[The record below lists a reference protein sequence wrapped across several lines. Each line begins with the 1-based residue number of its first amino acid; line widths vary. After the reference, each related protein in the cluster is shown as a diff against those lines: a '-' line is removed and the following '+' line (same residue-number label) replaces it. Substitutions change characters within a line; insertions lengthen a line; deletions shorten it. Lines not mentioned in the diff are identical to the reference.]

1 MKKNHKYSRLLCAV
15 AVLAVTLMLVPF
27 DAFSQSK
34 SAKLKNDKKKIE
46 TEIANTQKLLKQTE
60 KNKNASLQQI
70 SVLRQQISNREAL
83 ITTLNT
89 EIFQLEEELALNVKL
104 SQDLSKKLEY
114 MKSDY
119 SRVVYLAYKNRK
131 LIDKVTFLLS
141 SDNFSQMF
149 RRIKYYSVFANN
161 VKRQVE
167 LIEKTQEEIRLKNEE
182 IVRMKAEKL
191 ALLEGKEVEIKKLE
205 MDRTATTKKAQELK
219 QKEKQL
225 ASTLQEKQKK
235 RKELDVAIKKAIE
248 AEIVAANKKK
258 AEEAAKAAKAKAK
271 ANKNTSNTSSSG
283 TSGKTTA
290 KNEIVLTPDEQLV
303 SNSFAN
309 NKGKL
314 PWPVAKGAKVGEFG
328 SYPHPDV
335 PSVMIENR
343 GIDILVEPN
352 TSVRAVFQGEVTGVL
367 DVMGTKVLMIR
378 HGEYLSV
385 YQNLA
390 SVSVKKGDKV
400 NTKQSVGTVARS
412 STNNTYELHF
422 EVWKN
427 NVYLNPNQ
435 WLSGR

>member
-1 MKKNHKYSRLLCAV
+1 MKSYKTRISFVSIVLLAV
-15 AVLAVTLMLVPF
+15 AMLCVPL

-89 EIFQLEEELALNVKL
+89 EIFELEEELAQNIKL
-104 SQDLSKKLEY
+104 SQDLNKKLEY

-149 RRIKYYSVFANN
+149 RRVKYYSVFANN
-161 VKRQVE
+161 VKHQVDQ
-167 LIEKTQEEIRLKNEE
+167 IEKTQEEIKKKNEE
-182 IVRMKAEKL
+182 IVQLKAEKL

-205 MDRTATTKKAQELK
+205 IDRTETTKKAQELK
-219 QKEKQL
+219 QKEKHL

-235 RKELDVAIKKAIE
+235 RKELDIAIKKAIE

-258 AEEAAKAAKAKAK
+258 AEEAAKAAKSK
-271 ANKNTSNTSSSG
+271 ANKANASSG
-283 TSGKTTA
+283 SSKPASGNA
-290 KNEIVLTPDEQLV
+290 IVLTPDEQLV
-303 SNSFAN
+303 SNSFVN

-314 PWPVAKGAKVGEFG
+314 PWPVAKGAKVGDFG

-352 TSVRAVFQGEVTGVL
+352 TPVRAVFQGEVTGIL

-390 SVSVKKGDKV
+390 SVNVKKGDKV
-400 NTKQSVGTVARS
+400 NTKQTVGTVAKS
-412 STNNTYELHF
+412 TTNNTYELHF

-427 NVYLNPNQ
+427 STYLNPNQ

>member
-1 MKKNHKYSRLLCAV
+1 MLMKNHKFSRLLFVV
-15 AVLAVTLMLVPF
+15 AVLALTLMLAPF

-167 LIEKTQEEIRLKNEE
+167 LIEKTQEEIRAKNEE
-182 IVRMKAEKL
+182 IEQMKAEKL
-191 ALLEGKEVEIKKLE
+191 SLLEGKEVEIKKLE

-258 AEEAAKAAKAKAK
+258 AEEAAKAAKAKA
-271 ANKNTSNTSSSG
+271 NKNTSNTSSSSS
-283 TSGKTTA
+283 SGKTST

-314 PWPVAKGAKVGEFG
+314 PWPVAKGAKVGDFG

-352 TSVRAVFQGEVTGVL
+352 TSVRAVFQGEVTGIL

-390 SVSVKKGDKV
+390 SVNVKKGDKV
-400 NTKQSVGTVARS
+400 TTKQTVGSVARS

>member
-1 MKKNHKYSRLLCAV
+1 MKCYFAKFHKYLLLLFALV
-15 AVLAVTLMLVPF
+15 MLLGQL
-27 DAFSQSK
+27 DLEAQSK
-34 SAKLKNDKKKIE
+34 STKLKNDKKKIE

-83 ITTLNT
+83 ITNLNS
-89 EIFQLEEELALNVKL
+89 EIFALEEELALNEKL
-104 SQDLSKKLEY
+104 SQDLTKKLEY

-119 SRVVYLAYKNRK
+119 SRVVYLAYKNRN

-149 RRIKYYSVFANN
+149 RRIKYYSVFADN

-167 LIEKTQEEIRLKNEE
+167 LIEKTQAEIKAKNEE
-182 IVRMKAEKL
+182 ILRIKEEKQT
-191 ALLEGKEVEIKKLE
+191 LLEGKEVEIKRLE
-205 MDRTATTKKAQELK
+205 KDRTATTQKAQELK
-219 QKEKQL
+219 KKEKQL
-225 ASTLQEKQKK
+225 AATLQEKQKK

-258 AEEAAKAAKAKAK
+258 AAEAAKNAG
-271 ANKNTSNTSSSG
+271 KNSSKSSG
-283 TSGKTTA
+283 TNSSSNSSAKPAA
-290 KNEIVLTPDEQLV
+290 KNEIMLTPEEQLI
-303 SNSFAN
+303 SNSFES

-314 PWPVAKGAKVGEFG
+314 PWPVVKGAKVGDFG

-343 GIDILVEPN
+343 GIDILVEPS
-352 TSVRAVFQGEVTGVL
+352 TAVRAVFQGEVTGIL
-367 DVMGTKVLMIR
+367 EVMGTKVLMIR
-378 HGEYLSV
+378 HGEYLTV

-390 SVSVKKGDKV
+390 SVNVRKGDKV
-400 NTKQSVGTVARS
+400 STKQTIGTVGK
-412 STNNTYELHF
+412 STSNNTYELHF

-427 NVYLNPNQ
+427 SSYLNPNG
-435 WLSGR
+435 WLSRK

>member
-1 MKKNHKYSRLLCAV
+1 MKSNKFLRLLVVV
-15 AVLAVTLMLVPF
+15 AVLALSLLLAPF
-27 DAFSQSK
+27 DAFSQSN

-89 EIFQLEEELALNVKL
+89 EIFQLEEELALNIKL

-119 SRVVYLAYKNRK
+119 SRVVYMAYKNRK

-141 SDNFSQMF
+141 AENFSQMF
-149 RRIKYYSVFANN
+149 RRVKYYSVFANN

-167 LIEKTQEEIRLKNEE
+167 LIEKTQEEIRVKNEE
-182 IVRMKAEKL
+182 IVQMKAEKL

-205 MDRTATTKKAQELK
+205 MDRTETTKKAQELK

-258 AEEAAKAAKAKAK
+258 AEEAAKAAKAKA
-271 ANKNTSNTSSSG
+271 NKNTANTSSSS
-283 TSGKTTA
+283 SGKTA
-290 KNEIVLTPDEQLV
+290 GKNEIVLTPDEQLV
-303 SNSFAN
+303 SNSFVN

-314 PWPVAKGAKVGEFG
+314 PWPVAKGAKVGDFG

-352 TSVRAVFQGEVTGVL
+352 TSVRAIFQGEVTGIL

-390 SVSVKKGDKV
+390 SVNVKKGDKV
-400 NTKQSVGTVARS
+400 STKQTVGTVAKS

>member
-1 MKKNHKYSRLLCAV
+1 MLMKNHKISRLFIAV
-15 AVLAVTLMLVPF
+15 ALLALTLVLVPF

-89 EIFQLEEELALNVKL
+89 EIFQLEEELALNIKL

-119 SRVVYLAYKNRK
+119 SHVVYLAYKNRK

-141 SDNFSQMF
+141 ADNFSQMF

-167 LIEKTQEEIRLKNEE
+167 LIEKTQEEIKEKNEE
-182 IVRMKAEKL
+182 IVRMKAEKM
-191 ALLEGKEVEIKKLE
+191 ALLEGKELEIKKLE
-205 MDRTATTKKAQELK
+205 IDRTETTKKAQELK

-235 RKELDVAIKKAIE
+235 RKELDIAIKKAIE

-258 AEEAAKAAKAKAK
+258 AEEAAKAAKAKA
-271 ANKNTSNTSSSG
+271 NKNANTASG
-283 TSGKTTA
+283 SSGKTPA

-303 SNSFAN
+303 SNSFVN

-314 PWPVAKGAKVGEFG
+314 PWPVAKGAKVGDFG

-352 TSVRAVFQGEVTGVL
+352 TAVRAIFQGEVTGIL

-390 SVSVKKGDKV
+390 SVNVKKGDKV
-400 NTKQSVGTVARS
+400 STKQTIGTVAKS

>member
-1 MKKNHKYSRLLCAV
+1 MPMKLHISSRLLIAV
-15 AVLAVTLMLVPF
+15 AMLAAALTLAPF
-27 DAFSQSK
+27 DALAQSK
-34 SAKLKNDKKKIE
+34 SSKLKNDKKKIE

-161 VKRQVE
+161 VKYQVE
-167 LIEKTQEEIRLKNEE
+167 QIEKTQEEIRIKNEE
-182 IVRMKAEKL
+182 IVQMKAEKL
-191 ALLEGKEVEIKKLE
+191 ALLEGKEVEIKRLE
-205 MDRTATTKKAQELK
+205 MDRTQTTKKAQELK

-235 RKELDVAIKKAIE
+235 RKELDIAIKKAIE

-258 AEEAAKAAKAKAK
+258 AEEAARAAKAKS
-271 ANKNTSNTSSSG
+271 NKNTANTSGSG
-283 TSGKTTA
+283 AAASG

-303 SNSFAN
+303 SNSFVN

-314 PWPVAKGAKVGEFG
+314 PWPVAKGAKVGDFG

-352 TSVRAVFQGEVTGVL
+352 TAVRAIFQGEVTGVL

-390 SVSVKKGDKV
+390 SVNVKKGDKV
-400 NTKQSVGTVARS
+400 NTKQTVGTVAKS
-412 STNNTYELHF
+412 TTNNTYELHF

-427 NVYLNPNQ
+427 SSYLNPNQ

>member
-1 MKKNHKYSRLLCAV
+1 MLMKKHNFSRLLFAV
-15 AVLAVTLMLVPF
+15 AVLALTLMLAPF

-141 SDNFSQMF
+141 ADNFSQMF

-167 LIEKTQEEIRLKNEE
+167 LIEKTQEEIRVKNEE
-182 IVRMKAEKL
+182 IVQMKAEKL

-258 AEEAAKAAKAKAK
+258 AEEAAKAAKAKA
-271 ANKNTSNTSSSG
+271 NKNTTNTTSSSS
-283 TSGKTTA
+283 SGKTTA

-314 PWPVAKGAKVGEFG
+314 PWPVAKGAKVGDFG

-352 TSVRAVFQGEVTGVL
+352 TPVRAIFQGEVTGIL

-390 SVSVKKGDKV
+390 SVNVKKGDKV
-400 NTKQSVGTVARS
+400 TTKQSIGTVAKS

>member
-1 MKKNHKYSRLLCAV
+1 MKKHNFPRLLFVV
-15 AVLAVTLMLVPF
+15 AVLAVTLMLAPF

-89 EIFQLEEELALNVKL
+89 EIFQLEEELAMNVKL

-182 IVRMKAEKL
+182 IVHMKAEKL

-258 AEEAAKAAKAKAK
+258 AEEAAKAAKAKA
-271 ANKNTSNTSSSG
+271 NKNTTNTSSSSS
-283 TSGKTTA
+283 SGKTSA

-314 PWPVAKGAKVGEFG
+314 PWPVAKGAKVGDFG

-352 TSVRAVFQGEVTGVL
+352 TSVRAVFQGEVTGIL

-390 SVSVKKGDKV
+390 SVNVKKGDKV
-400 NTKQSVGTVARS
+400 TTKQTVGTVARS

>member
-1 MKKNHKYSRLLCAV
+1 MKLHISSRLLIAV
-15 AVLAVTLMLVPF
+15 AMLAAALTFAPF
-27 DAFSQSK
+27 DLLAQSK

-46 TEIANTQKLLKQTE
+46 MEIANTQKLLKQTE

-161 VKRQVE
+161 VKYQVE
-167 LIEKTQEEIRLKNEE
+167 QIEKTQEEIRIKNEE
-182 IVRMKAEKL
+182 IVQMKADKL
-191 ALLEGKEVEIKKLE
+191 ALLEGKEVEIKRLE
-205 MDRTATTKKAQELK
+205 MDRTQTTKKAQELK

-235 RKELDVAIKKAIE
+235 RKELDIAIKKAIE

-258 AEEAAKAAKAKAK
+258 AEEAARAAKAKS
-271 ANKNTSNTSSSG
+271 NKNTANTSGSG
-283 TSGKTTA
+283 AAASG

-303 SNSFAN
+303 SNSFVN

-314 PWPVAKGAKVGEFG
+314 PWPVAKGAKVGDFG

-352 TSVRAVFQGEVTGVL
+352 TAVRAIFQGEVTGVL

-390 SVSVKKGDKV
+390 SVNVKKGDKV
-400 NTKQSVGTVARS
+400 STKQTVGTVAKS
-412 STNNTYELHF
+412 TTNNTYELHF

-427 NVYLNPNQ
+427 SSYLNPNQ

>member
-1 MKKNHKYSRLLCAV
+1 MRTMKSYKFPSLLV
-15 AVLAVTLMLVPF
+15 AMALLAMTLLLVPF

-89 EIFQLEEELALNVKL
+89 EIFQLEEELALNIKL

-119 SRVVYLAYKNRK
+119 SHVVYLAYKNRK

-141 SDNFSQMF
+141 ADNFSQMF

-167 LIEKTQEEIRLKNEE
+167 LIEKTQEEIKEKNEE
-182 IVRMKAEKL
+182 IVRMKAEKM
-191 ALLEGKEVEIKKLE
+191 ALLEGKELEIKKLE
-205 MDRTATTKKAQELK
+205 IDRTETTKKAQELK

-235 RKELDVAIKKAIE
+235 RKELDIAIKKAIE

-258 AEEAAKAAKAKAK
+258 AEEAAKAAKAKT
-271 ANKNTSNTSSSG
+271 NKNANTASG
-283 TSGKTTA
+283 SSGKTPA

-303 SNSFAN
+303 SNSFVN

-314 PWPVAKGAKVGEFG
+314 PWPVAKGAKVGDFG

-352 TSVRAVFQGEVTGVL
+352 TSVRAIFQGEVTGIL

-390 SVSVKKGDKV
+390 SVNVKKGDKV
-400 NTKQSVGTVARS
+400 STKQTIGTVAKS

>member
-1 MKKNHKYSRLLCAV
+1 MTMKLHKNLTYFVSVALLTVAMLCA
-15 AVLAVTLMLVPF
+15 PF
-27 DAFSQSK
+27 DGMSQSK

-83 ITTLNT
+83 ITTLEA
-89 EIFQLEEELALNVKL
+89 EIFELEEELARNIKL
-104 SQDLSKKLEY
+104 SQELNKKLEY

-149 RRIKYYSVFANN
+149 RRVKYYSVFANN
-161 VKRQVE
+161 VKYQVE
-167 LIEKTQEEIRLKNEE
+167 QIEKTQEEIKIKNEE
-182 IVRMKAEKL
+182 IVQMKAEKL
-191 ALLEGKEVEIKKLE
+191 ALREGKEVEIKKLE
-205 MDRTATTKKAQELK
+205 VDRTETTKKAQELK

-258 AEEAAKAAKAKAK
+258 AEEAAKAAKAKAG
-271 ANKNTSNTSSSG
+271 KNAANTSSSG
-283 TSGKTTA
+283 SGKVSSSNA
-290 KNEIVLTPDEQLV
+290 IVLTPDEQLV
-303 SNSFAN
+303 SNSFVN

-314 PWPVAKGAKVGEFG
+314 PWPVAKGAKVGDFG

-352 TSVRAVFQGEVTGVL
+352 TPVRAIFQGEVTGIL

-400 NTKQSVGTVARS
+400 STKQNIGTVAKS
-412 STNNTYELHF
+412 TTNNTYELHF

-427 NVYLNPNQ
+427 NTYLNPNQ
-435 WLSGR
+435 WLSRK

>member
-1 MKKNHKYSRLLCAV
+1 MKCYFANFHKYLLLLFALV
-15 AVLAVTLMLVPF
+15 MLLGQLDLA
-27 DAFSQSK
+27 AQSK

-46 TEIANTQKLLKQTE
+46 NEIANTQKLLKQTE

-83 ITTLNT
+83 ITNLNS
-89 EIFQLEEELALNVKL
+89 EIFALEEELALNEKL
-104 SQDLSKKLEY
+104 SQDLTKKLEY

-119 SRVVYLAYKNRK
+119 SRVVYLAYKNRN

-149 RRIKYYSVFANN
+149 RRIKYYSVFAEN

-167 LIEKTQEEIRLKNEE
+167 LIEKTQAEIKAKNEE
-182 IVRMKAEKL
+182 ILRIKEEKQT
-191 ALLEGKEVEIKKLE
+191 LLEGKEVEIKRLE
-205 MDRTATTKKAQELK
+205 KDRTATTQKAQELK
-219 QKEKQL
+219 KKEKQL
-225 ASTLQEKQKK
+225 AATLQEKQKK

-258 AEEAAKAAKAKAK
+258 AAEAAKNAGKNSAK
-271 ANKNTSNTSSSG
+271 SSG
-283 TSGKTTA
+283 TNSSSNSSAKPAA
-290 KNEIVLTPDEQLV
+290 KNEIMLTPEEKLI
-303 SNSFAN
+303 SNSFES

-314 PWPVAKGAKVGEFG
+314 PWPVVKGAKVGDFG

-352 TSVRAVFQGEVTGVL
+352 TAVRAVFQGEVTGIL
-367 DVMGTKVLMIR
+367 EVMGTKVLMIR
-378 HGEYLSV
+378 HGEYLTV

-390 SVSVKKGDKV
+390 SVSVRKGDKV
-400 NTKQSVGTVARS
+400 STKQTIGTVGK
-412 STNNTYELHF
+412 STSNNTYELHF

-427 NVYLNPNQ
+427 SSYLNPNG
-435 WLSGR
+435 WLSRK

>member
-1 MKKNHKYSRLLCAV
+1 MKSYKTRISFVSIVLLAV
-15 AVLAVTLMLVPF
+15 AMLCVPL

-89 EIFQLEEELALNVKL
+89 EIFELEEELAQNIKL
-104 SQDLSKKLEY
+104 SQDLNKKLEY

-149 RRIKYYSVFANN
+149 RRVKYYSVFANN
-161 VKRQVE
+161 VKHQVDQ
-167 LIEKTQEEIRLKNEE
+167 IEKTQEEIKKKNEE
-182 IVRMKAEKL
+182 IVQLKAEKL

-205 MDRTATTKKAQELK
+205 IDRTETTKKAQELK

-235 RKELDVAIKKAIE
+235 RKELDIAIKKAIE

-258 AEEAAKAAKAKAK
+258 AEEAAKAAKSK
-271 ANKNTSNTSSSG
+271 ANKANASSG
-283 TSGKTTA
+283 SSKPASGNA
-290 KNEIVLTPDEQLV
+290 IVLTPDEQLV
-303 SNSFAN
+303 SNSFVN

-314 PWPVAKGAKVGEFG
+314 PWPVAKGAKVGDFG

-352 TSVRAVFQGEVTGVL
+352 TPVRAIFQGEVTGIL

-390 SVSVKKGDKV
+390 SVNVKKGDKV
-400 NTKQSVGTVARS
+400 STKQTVGTVAKS
-412 STNNTYELHF
+412 TTNNTYELHF

-427 NVYLNPNQ
+427 STYLNPNQ

>member
-1 MKKNHKYSRLLCAV
+1 MLMKNHKFSRLLFLV

-149 RRIKYYSVFANN
+149 RRIKYYSIFANN

-182 IVRMKAEKL
+182 IVQMKAEKL

-225 ASTLQEKQKK
+225 ASALQEKQKK

-258 AEEAAKAAKAKAK
+258 AEEAAKAAKAKS
-271 ANKNTSNTSSSG
+271 NKNTSTASSSKTSS
-283 TSGKTTA
+283 

-314 PWPVAKGAKVGEFG
+314 PWPVAKGAKVGDFG

-352 TSVRAVFQGEVTGVL
+352 TPVRAIFQGEVTGVL

-390 SVSVKKGDKV
+390 SVNVKKGDKV

>member
-1 MKKNHKYSRLLCAV
+1 MAMKTYKTSLSFVPIILLVIA
-15 AVLAVTLMLVPF
+15 MLCVPF
-27 DAFSQSK
+27 DAMSQSK

-60 KNKNASLQQI
+60 KNRNASLQQI
-70 SVLRQQISNREAL
+70 SMLRQQISNREAL

-89 EIFQLEEELALNVKL
+89 EIFELEEELAQNIKL
-104 SQDLSKKLEY
+104 SQDLNKKLEY

-149 RRIKYYSVFANN
+149 RRVKYYSVFANN
-161 VKRQVE
+161 VKHQVDQ
-167 LIEKTQEEIRLKNEE
+167 IEKTQEEIKKKNEE
-182 IVRMKAEKL
+182 IVQLKAEKL
-191 ALLEGKEVEIKKLE
+191 ALLEGKEVEIKRLE
-205 MDRTATTKKAQELK
+205 IDRTETTKKAQELK

-235 RKELDVAIKKAIE
+235 RKELDIAIKKAIE

-258 AEEAAKAAKAKAK
+258 AEEAAKKAKAG
-271 ANKNTSNTSSSG
+271 KNASSES
-283 TSGKTTA
+283 TKTTA

-303 SNSFAN
+303 SNSFVN

-314 PWPVAKGAKVGEFG
+314 PWPVAKGAKVGDFG

-352 TSVRAVFQGEVTGVL
+352 TPVRAVFQGEVTGIL

-390 SVSVKKGDKV
+390 SVNVKKGDKV
-400 NTKQSVGTVARS
+400 NTKQTVGTVAKS
-412 STNNTYELHF
+412 TTNNTYELHF

-427 NVYLNPNQ
+427 STYLNPNQ

>member
-1 MKKNHKYSRLLCAV
+1 MKCYFAKFHKYLLLLFALV
-15 AVLAVTLMLVPF
+15 MLLGQL
-27 DAFSQSK
+27 DLEAQSK
-34 SAKLKNDKKKIE
+34 STKLKNDKKKIE

-83 ITTLNT
+83 ITNLNS
-89 EIFQLEEELALNVKL
+89 EIFALEEELALNEKL
-104 SQDLSKKLEY
+104 SQDLTKKLEY

-119 SRVVYLAYKNRK
+119 SRVVYLAYKNRN

-149 RRIKYYSVFANN
+149 RRIKYYSVFADN

-167 LIEKTQEEIRLKNEE
+167 LIEKTQAEIKAKNEE
-182 IVRMKAEKL
+182 ILRIKEEKQT
-191 ALLEGKEVEIKKLE
+191 LLEGKEVEIKRLE
-205 MDRTATTKKAQELK
+205 KDRTATTQKAQELK
-219 QKEKQL
+219 KKEKQL
-225 ASTLQEKQKK
+225 AATLQEKQKK

-258 AEEAAKAAKAKAK
+258 AAEAAKNAAKNSSK
-271 ANKNTSNTSSSG
+271 SSG
-283 TSGKTTA
+283 TNSSSNSSAKPAA
-290 KNEIVLTPDEQLV
+290 KNEIMLTPEEQLI
-303 SNSFAN
+303 SNSFES

-314 PWPVAKGAKVGEFG
+314 PWPVVKGAKVGDFG

-343 GIDILVEPN
+343 GIDILVEPS
-352 TSVRAVFQGEVTGVL
+352 TAVRAVFQGEVTGIL
-367 DVMGTKVLMIR
+367 EVMGTKVLMIR
-378 HGEYLSV
+378 HGEYLTV

-390 SVSVKKGDKV
+390 SVNVRKGDKV
-400 NTKQSVGTVARS
+400 STKQTIGTVGK
-412 STNNTYELHF
+412 STSNNTYELHF

-427 NVYLNPNQ
+427 SSYLNPNG
-435 WLSGR
+435 WLSRK

>member
-1 MKKNHKYSRLLCAV
+1 MKKYNFILRFFTIFFMVVLLLC
-15 AVLAVTLMLVPF
+15 MPF
-27 DAFSQSK
+27 DVMAQSS

-89 EIFQLEEELALNVKL
+89 EIFELEEELALNIKL

-141 SDNFSQMF
+141 SENFSQMF

-161 VKRQVE
+161 VKHQVKQ
-167 LIEKTQEEIRLKNEE
+167 IEKTQEEIKAKNEE
-182 IVRMKAEKL
+182 IVQMKAEKL

-225 ASTLQEKQKK
+225 ASTLKDKQKK
-235 RKELDVAIKKAIE
+235 RKELDIAIKKAIE

-258 AEEAAKAAKAKAK
+258 AEEAAKAAKAKAG
-271 ANKNTSNTSSSG
+271 KNAANTSSTASG
-283 TSGKTTA
+283 SGKGSSTNA
-290 KNEIVLTPDEQLV
+290 IVLTPDEQLV
-303 SNSFAN
+303 STSFVN

-343 GIDILVEPN
+343 GIDILVEEN
-352 TSVRAVFQGEVTGVL
+352 TPVRAVFQGEVTGIL
-367 DVMGTKVLMIR
+367 DVLGTKVLMIR

-390 SVSVKKGDKV
+390 SVNVKKGDKV
-400 NTKQSVGTVARS
+400 NTKQTVGTVAKS
-412 STNNTYELHF
+412 TTNNTYELHF

-427 NVYLNPNQ
+427 NSYLNPNQ

>member
-1 MKKNHKYSRLLCAV
+1 MKNHKFSRLLFV
-15 AVLAVTLMLVPF
+15 LAVLAVTLMLAPI

-167 LIEKTQEEIRLKNEE
+167 LIEKTQEEIRVKNEE
-182 IVRMKAEKL
+182 IVQMKAEKL

-205 MDRTATTKKAQELK
+205 LDRTETTKKAQELK

-235 RKELDVAIKKAIE
+235 RKELDIAIKKAIE

-258 AEEAAKAAKAKAK
+258 AEEAAKAAKAKS
-271 ANKNTSNTSSSG
+271 NKNANTSSGS
-283 TSGKTTA
+283 SEKTTA

-303 SNSFAN
+303 SNSFVN

-314 PWPVAKGAKVGEFG
+314 PWPVAKGAKVGDFG

-352 TSVRAVFQGEVTGVL
+352 TPVRAIFQGEVTGIL

-390 SVSVKKGDKV
+390 SVNVKKGDKV
-400 NTKQSVGTVARS
+400 STKQNIGTVAKS

>member
-1 MKKNHKYSRLLCAV
+1 MKSYKTRISFVSIVLLAV
-15 AVLAVTLMLVPF
+15 AMLCVPL

-89 EIFQLEEELALNVKL
+89 EIFELEEELAQNIKL
-104 SQDLSKKLEY
+104 SQDLNKKLEY

-149 RRIKYYSVFANN
+149 RRVKYYSVFANN
-161 VKRQVE
+161 VKHQVDQ
-167 LIEKTQEEIRLKNEE
+167 IEKTQEEIKKKNEE
-182 IVRMKAEKL
+182 IVQLKAEKL

-205 MDRTATTKKAQELK
+205 IDRTETTKKAQELK

-235 RKELDVAIKKAIE
+235 RKELDIAIKKAIE

-258 AEEAAKAAKAKAK
+258 AEEAAKAAKSK
-271 ANKNTSNTSSSG
+271 ANKANASSG
-283 TSGKTTA
+283 SSKPASGNA
-290 KNEIVLTPDEQLV
+290 IVLTPDEQLV
-303 SNSFAN
+303 SNSFVN

-314 PWPVAKGAKVGEFG
+314 PWPVAKGAKVGDFG

-352 TSVRAVFQGEVTGVL
+352 TAVRAVFQGEVTGIL

-390 SVSVKKGDKV
+390 SVNVKKGDKV
-400 NTKQSVGTVARS
+400 TTKQTVGTVARS

>member
-1 MKKNHKYSRLLCAV
+1 MMKNHKYSRLLFAV
-15 AVLAVTLMLVPF
+15 AVLAVTLMLAPL

-89 EIFQLEEELALNVKL
+89 EIFQLEEELAMNVKL

-182 IVRMKAEKL
+182 IVQMKAEKL

-258 AEEAAKAAKAKAK
+258 AEEAAKAAKAKA
-271 ANKNTSNTSSSG
+271 NKNTTNTSSSSS
-283 TSGKTTA
+283 SGKTSA

-314 PWPVAKGAKVGEFG
+314 PWPVAKGAKVGDFG

-352 TSVRAVFQGEVTGVL
+352 TAVRAVFQGEVTGIL

-390 SVSVKKGDKV
+390 SVNVKKGDKV
-400 NTKQSVGTVARS
+400 TTKQTVGTVARS

>member
-1 MKKNHKYSRLLCAV
+1 MLMKNHKFSRLLFLV

-149 RRIKYYSVFANN
+149 RRIKYYSIFANN

-182 IVRMKAEKL
+182 IVQMKAEKL

-225 ASTLQEKQKK
+225 ASALQEKQKK

-258 AEEAAKAAKAKAK
+258 AEEAAKAAKAKS
-271 ANKNTSNTSSSG
+271 NKNTATTSSS
-283 TSGKTTA
+283 SSSKTTS

-314 PWPVAKGAKVGEFG
+314 PWPVAKGAKVGDFG

-352 TSVRAVFQGEVTGVL
+352 TSVRAIFQGEVTGVL

-390 SVSVKKGDKV
+390 SVNVKKGDKV

>member
-1 MKKNHKYSRLLCAV
+1 MTMKTKKTGMSLVSIVLLAVAILCA
-15 AVLAVTLMLVPF
+15 PF
-27 DAFSQSK
+27 DGMSQSK

-89 EIFQLEEELALNVKL
+89 EIFELEEELALNVKL
-104 SQDLSKKLEY
+104 SQELSKKLEY

-149 RRIKYYSVFANN
+149 RRVKYYSVFANN
-161 VKRQVE
+161 VKHQVE
-167 LIEKTQEEIRLKNEE
+167 QIEKTQEEIKIKNEE
-182 IVRMKAEKL
+182 IVQMKAEKL

-205 MDRTATTKKAQELK
+205 IDRTETTKKAQELK

-235 RKELDVAIKKAIE
+235 RKELDIAIKKAIE

-258 AEEAAKAAKAKAK
+258 AEEAAKAAKAKAG
-271 ANKNTSNTSSSG
+271 KNTANTSSSSG
-283 TSGKTTA
+283 SGKASTNA
-290 KNEIVLTPDEQLV
+290 IVLTPDEQLV
-303 SNSFAN
+303 SNSFVN

-314 PWPVAKGAKVGEFG
+314 PWPVAKGAKVGDFG

-352 TSVRAVFQGEVTGVL
+352 APVRAVFQGEVTGIL

-390 SVSVKKGDKV
+390 SVNVKKGDKV
-400 NTKQSVGTVARS
+400 NTKQNIGTVAKS
-412 STNNTYELHF
+412 TTNNTYELHF

-427 NVYLNPNQ
+427 NTYLNPNQ
-435 WLSGR
+435 WLSGK

>member
-1 MKKNHKYSRLLCAV
+1 MLMKNHKFSRLLFLV
-15 AVLAVTLMLVPF
+15 AVLAVALIFAPF

-182 IVRMKAEKL
+182 IVQMKAEKL

-258 AEEAAKAAKAKAK
+258 AEEAAKAAKAKA
-271 ANKNTSNTSSSG
+271 NKNTSNTSSSSS
-283 TSGKTTA
+283 SGKTSA

-314 PWPVAKGAKVGEFG
+314 PWPVAKGAKVGDFG

-352 TSVRAVFQGEVTGVL
+352 TSVRAVFQGEVTGIL

-400 NTKQSVGTVARS
+400 NTKQSVGTVAKS

>member
-1 MKKNHKYSRLLCAV
+1 MLMKNHKFSRLLFLV

-149 RRIKYYSVFANN
+149 RRIKYYSIFANN

-182 IVRMKAEKL
+182 IVQMKAEKL

-225 ASTLQEKQKK
+225 ASALQEKQKK

-258 AEEAAKAAKAKAK
+258 AEEAAKAAKAKS
-271 ANKNTSNTSSSG
+271 NKNTSTASSSKTSS
-283 TSGKTTA
+283 

-314 PWPVAKGAKVGEFG
+314 PWPVAKGAKVGDFG

-390 SVSVKKGDKV
+390 SVNVKKGDKV

>member
-1 MKKNHKYSRLLCAV
+1 MKSYKTRISFVSIVLLAV
-15 AVLAVTLMLVPF
+15 AMLCVPL

-89 EIFQLEEELALNVKL
+89 EIFELEEELAQNIKL
-104 SQDLSKKLEY
+104 SQDLNKKLEY

-149 RRIKYYSVFANN
+149 RRVKYYSVFANN
-161 VKRQVE
+161 VKHQVDQ
-167 LIEKTQEEIRLKNEE
+167 IEKTQEEIKKKNEE
-182 IVRMKAEKL
+182 IVQLKAEKL

-205 MDRTATTKKAQELK
+205 IDRTETTKKAQELK

-235 RKELDVAIKKAIE
+235 RKELDIAIKKAIE

-258 AEEAAKAAKAKAK
+258 AEESAKAAKSK
-271 ANKNTSNTSSSG
+271 ANKANASSG
-283 TSGKTTA
+283 SSKPASGNA
-290 KNEIVLTPDEQLV
+290 IVLTPDEQLV
-303 SNSFAN
+303 SNSFVN

-314 PWPVAKGAKVGEFG
+314 PWPVAKGAKVGDFG

-352 TSVRAVFQGEVTGVL
+352 TPVRAVFQGEVTGIL

-390 SVSVKKGDKV
+390 SVNVKKGDKV
-400 NTKQSVGTVARS
+400 NTKQTVGTVAKS
-412 STNNTYELHF
+412 TTNNTYELHF

-427 NVYLNPNQ
+427 STYLNPNQ

>member
-1 MKKNHKYSRLLCAV
+1 MKKHKFPRLLVAV
-15 AVLAVTLMLVPF
+15 AVLAMTLMLAPF

-60 KNKNASLQQI
+60 KNRNASLQQI
-70 SVLRQQISNREAL
+70 SMLRQQISNREAL

-141 SDNFSQMF
+141 ADNFSQMF

-167 LIEKTQEEIRLKNEE
+167 LIEKTQEEIRVKNEE
-182 IVRMKAEKL
+182 IVQMKAEKL

-205 MDRTATTKKAQELK
+205 MDRTETTKKAQELK

-258 AEEAAKAAKAKAK
+258 AEEAAKAAKAKS
-271 ANKNTSNTSSSG
+271 NKNTANTSGSS
-283 TSGKTTA
+283 SSSN

-303 SNSFAN
+303 SNSFVN

-314 PWPVAKGAKVGEFG
+314 PWPVAKGAKVGDFG

-352 TSVRAVFQGEVTGVL
+352 TSVRAIFQGEVTGVL
-367 DVMGTKVLMIR
+367 DVLGTKVLMIR

-390 SVSVKKGDKV
+390 SVNVKKGDKV
-400 NTKQSVGTVARS
+400 STKQTIGTVAKS

-427 NVYLNPNQ
+427 NTYLNPNQ

>member
-1 MKKNHKYSRLLCAV
+1 MTMKLHKNLTHFVSIALLTV
-15 AVLAVTLMLVPF
+15 AMLCLTF
-27 DAFSQSK
+27 DGMSQSK

-83 ITTLNT
+83 ITTLEA
-89 EIFQLEEELALNVKL
+89 EIFELEEELARNIKL
-104 SQDLSKKLEY
+104 SQELNKKLEY

-149 RRIKYYSVFANN
+149 RRAKYYSVFANN
-161 VKRQVE
+161 VKYQVE
-167 LIEKTQEEIRLKNEE
+167 QIEKTQEEIRIKNEE
-182 IVRMKAEKL
+182 IVQIKAEKL
-191 ALLEGKEVEIKKLE
+191 ALREGKEVEIKKLE
-205 MDRTATTKKAQELK
+205 VDRTETTKKAQELK

-258 AEEAAKAAKAKAK
+258 AEEAAKAAKAKAG
-271 ANKNTSNTSSSG
+271 KNAANTSSSSS
-283 TSGKTTA
+283 SGKA
-290 KNEIVLTPDEQLV
+290 SNAIVLTPDEQLV
-303 SNSFAN
+303 SNSFVN

-314 PWPVAKGAKVGEFG
+314 PWPVAKGAKVGDFG

-352 TSVRAVFQGEVTGVL
+352 TPVRAIFQGEVTGIL

-385 YQNLA
+385 Y
-390 SVSVKKGDKV
+390 
-400 NTKQSVGTVARS
+400 
-412 STNNTYELHF
+412 
-422 EVWKN
+422 
-427 NVYLNPNQ
+427 
-435 WLSGR
+435 

>member
-1 MKKNHKYSRLLCAV
+1 MKSYKTRISFVSIVLLAV
-15 AVLAVTLMLVPF
+15 AMLCVPL

-89 EIFQLEEELALNVKL
+89 EIFELEEELAQNIKL
-104 SQDLSKKLEY
+104 SQDLNKKLEY

-149 RRIKYYSVFANN
+149 RRVKYYSVFANN
-161 VKRQVE
+161 VKHQVDQ
-167 LIEKTQEEIRLKNEE
+167 IEKTQEEIKKKNEE
-182 IVRMKAEKL
+182 IVQLKAEKL

-205 MDRTATTKKAQELK
+205 IDRTETTKKAQELK

-225 ASTLQEKQKK
+225 ASTLREKQKK
-235 RKELDVAIKKAIE
+235 RKELDIAIKKAIE

-258 AEEAAKAAKAKAK
+258 AEEAAKAAKSK
-271 ANKNTSNTSSSG
+271 ANKANASSG
-283 TSGKTTA
+283 SSKPASGNA
-290 KNEIVLTPDEQLV
+290 IVLTPDEQLV
-303 SNSFAN
+303 SNSFVN

-314 PWPVAKGAKVGEFG
+314 PWPVAKGAKVGDFG

-352 TSVRAVFQGEVTGVL
+352 TPVRAVFQGEVTGIL

-390 SVSVKKGDKV
+390 SVNVKKGDKV
-400 NTKQSVGTVARS
+400 NTKQTVGTVAKS
-412 STNNTYELHF
+412 TTNNTYELHF

-427 NVYLNPNQ
+427 STYLNPNQ

>member
-1 MKKNHKYSRLLCAV
+1 MKKYNFILRFLTMFFMVVLLLCMSIDVMA
-15 AVLAVTLMLVPF
+15 
-27 DAFSQSK
+27 QSS

-83 ITTLNT
+83 ITALNT
-89 EIFQLEEELALNVKL
+89 EIFELEEELALNIKL

-141 SDNFSQMF
+141 SENFSQMF

-161 VKRQVE
+161 VKHQVKQ
-167 LIEKTQEEIRLKNEE
+167 IEKTQEEIKAKNEE
-182 IVRMKAEKL
+182 IVQMKAEKL

-205 MDRTATTKKAQELK
+205 LDRTATTKKAQELK

-225 ASTLQEKQKK
+225 ANTLKDKQKK
-235 RKELDVAIKKAIE
+235 RKELDIAIKKAIE

-258 AEEAAKAAKAKAK
+258 AEEAAKAAKAKAG
-271 ANKNTSNTSSSG
+271 KNAAKTSSTASG
-283 TSGKTTA
+283 SGKESSSTA
-290 KNEIVLTPDEQLV
+290 IVLTPDEQLV
-303 SNSFAN
+303 STSFVN

-343 GIDILVEPN
+343 GIDILVEEN
-352 TSVRAVFQGEVTGVL
+352 TPVRAVFQGEVTGIL

-390 SVSVKKGDKV
+390 SVNVKKGDKV
-400 NTKQSVGTVARS
+400 NTKQTVGTVAK
-412 STNNTYELHF
+412 STANNTYELHF

-427 NVYLNPNQ
+427 NSYLNPNQ

>member
-1 MKKNHKYSRLLCAV
+1 MRTMKSYKFPSLLV
-15 AVLAVTLMLVPF
+15 AMALLAMTLLLVPF

-89 EIFQLEEELALNVKL
+89 EIFQLEEELALNIKL

-119 SRVVYLAYKNRK
+119 SHVVYLAYKNRK

-167 LIEKTQEEIRLKNEE
+167 LIEKTQEEIKEKNEE
-182 IVRMKAEKL
+182 IVQMKAEKL
-191 ALLEGKEVEIKKLE
+191 ALLEGKELEIKKLE
-205 MDRTATTKKAQELK
+205 IDRTETTKKAQELK

-235 RKELDVAIKKAIE
+235 RKELDIAIKKAIE

-258 AEEAAKAAKAKAK
+258 AEEAAKAAKAKT
-271 ANKNTSNTSSSG
+271 NKNANTASG
-283 TSGKTTA
+283 SSGKTPA

-303 SNSFAN
+303 SNSFVN

-314 PWPVAKGAKVGEFG
+314 PWPVAKGAKVGDFG

-352 TSVRAVFQGEVTGVL
+352 TSVRAIFQGEVTGIL

-390 SVSVKKGDKV
+390 SVNVKKGDKV
-400 NTKQSVGTVARS
+400 STKQTIGTVAKS

>member
-1 MKKNHKYSRLLCAV
+1 MSIALLA
-15 AVLAVTLMLVPF
+15 MLVMCVPF
-27 DAFSQSK
+27 KGMSQSK

-89 EIFQLEEELALNVKL
+89 EIFELEEELALNIKL
-104 SQDLSKKLEY
+104 SQDLNKKLEY

-131 LIDKVTFLLS
+131 FTDKVTFLLS
-141 SDNFSQMF
+141 SENFSQMF

-167 LIEKTQEEIRLKNEE
+167 LIEKTQEEIKKKNEE
-182 IVRMKAEKL
+182 IVQMKAEKL
-191 ALLEGKEVEIKKLE
+191 ALLEGKEIEIKKLE
-205 MDRTATTKKAQELK
+205 QDRTATTKKAQELK

-235 RKELDVAIKKAIE
+235 RKELDIAIKKAIE

-258 AEEAAKAAKAKAK
+258 AEEAAKAAKAKS
-271 ANKNTSNTSSSG
+271 NKSNTGGSSSSSSKPAA
-283 TSGKTTA
+283 TNA
-290 KNEIVLTPDEQLV
+290 IVLTPDEQLV
-303 SNSFAN
+303 SNSFVN

-314 PWPVAKGAKVGEFG
+314 PWPVAKGAKVGDFG

-352 TSVRAVFQGEVTGVL
+352 TPVRAIFQGEVTGIL

-390 SVSVKKGDKV
+390 SVNVKKGDKV
-400 NTKQSVGTVARS
+400 NTKQTVGTVAKS
-412 STNNTYELHF
+412 TTNNTYELHF

-427 NVYLNPNQ
+427 NTYLNPNL

>member
-1 MKKNHKYSRLLCAV
+1 MKHLNVKFYRWLLLFFSF
-15 AVLAVTLMLVPF
+15 VLLFGQMDVMA
-27 DAFSQSK
+27 QSK

-46 TEIANTQKLLKQTE
+46 NEIANTQKLLKQTE

-70 SVLRQQISNREAL
+70 SVLRKQISNREAL
-83 ITTLNT
+83 ITTLNS
-89 EIFQLEEELALNVKL
+89 EIFALEEELDANVKL

-141 SDNFSQMF
+141 ADNFSQMF
-149 RRIKYYSVFANN
+149 RRIKYYSVFADN

-167 LIEKTQEEIRLKNEE
+167 LIEKTQEEIRIKNEE
-182 IVRMKAEKL
+182 IVQMKAEKL
-191 ALLEGKEVEIKKLE
+191 ALLEGKEIEIKRLE
-205 MDRTATTKKAQELK
+205 NDKTATTKKAQELK
-219 QKEKQL
+219 KKEKQL
-225 ASTLQEKQKK
+225 AATLQEKQKK
-235 RKELDVAIKKAIE
+235 RKELDAAIKKAIE

-258 AEEAAKAAKAKAK
+258 AEEAAKAAAKNNKGNSSAGSGAK
-271 ANKNTSNTSSSG
+271 SSSTT
-283 TSGKTTA
+283 TSKP
-290 KNEIVLTPDEQLV
+290 KNEIVLTPEEQLI

-343 GIDILVEPN
+343 GIDILVEPG
-352 TSVRAVFQGEVTGVL
+352 TPVRAVFQGEVTGVL

-390 SVSVKKGDKV
+390 SVSVRKGDKV
-400 NTKQSVGTVARS
+400 STKQTIGTVGK
-412 STNNTYELHF
+412 STSNNTYELHF

-427 NVYLNPNQ
+427 NSYLNPNG